1 MTTLCTNICLMPFTP
16 LVNSR
21 IDNVLDRIAPELN
34 QSLFQFISAI
44 DVSLINTL
52 LHLIVKWNKVWA
64 VQEATNPAEQNLAS
78 LCVAV

>member
-1 MTTLCTNICLMPFTP
+1 MPFTP

-34 QSLFQFISAI
+34 QSLFQFISAM